1 MKAETFKTSREQF
14 YLDVAT
20 PARLVIGVTEYIKEN
35 VTSVGK
41 QTVVFWVVYMD
52 FGSNFKAIKAR
63 IFITFTLNVT
73 LQT

>member
-41 QTVVFWVVYMD
+41 QTVVF
-52 FGSNFKAIKAR
+52 
-63 IFITFTLNVT
+63 
-73 LQT
+73 